1 MGLLLVVLFALSVG
15 SLTRA
20 PADAVAGGVWKGT
33 AEGILVGDGE
43 LHSGELD
50 SSSVTDYQVEL
61 SFSFSLNGQ
70 SELVGGG
77 SGYYTDA
84 HWHLY
89 GVNGK
94 EGAFD
99 CSPPVSAEPFK
110 VLVSGV
116 ASHGRVL
123 LKLSIPDAT
132 ETNENY
138 DCGANY
144 AGYATTTHAM
154 SESLELVIGSGLSL
168 SKSGPTS
175 PSITKTVESGD
186 SEDSHIYTHIWSF
199 SITPPAGSSSGGSGS
214 EGGSGAGS
222 GGSCSLSLS
231 SVVAAPSP
239 GHAGKP
245 IAVSFRVSAPAKAS
259 LLVAPA
265 RGTPSTVVT
274 RSVPKGTG
282 ELIWGGWLGTL
293 PAPAGQY
300 QLSVQARGCGR
311 TRSHT
316 VNVSTT

>member
-1 MGLLLVVLFALSVG
+1 MLFALSVG

-99 CSPPVSAEPFK
+99 SARRCRLTVQGPRQRRRQPRQGAAQA
-110 VLVSGV
+110 VDPRC
-116 ASHGRVL
+116 HRDQR
-123 LKLSIPDAT
+123 KLRLRRELRRLRNHDPRDERIVRQ
-132 ETNENY
+132 
-138 DCGANY
+138 
-144 AGYATTTHAM
+144 
-154 SESLELVIGSGLSL
+154 LVIGSGLSL

-282 ELIWGGWLGTL
+282 ELIWV
-293 PAPAGQY
+293 AG
-300 QLSVQARGCGR
+300 SARCRPRRG
-311 TRSHT
+311 
-316 VNVSTT
+316 STS

>member
-1 MGLLLVVLFALSVG
+1 MALLLALSAWG
-15 SLTRA
+15 LALA
-20 PADAVAGGVWKGT
+20 PADALAGGLWKGT
-33 AEGILVGDGE
+33 AEGIRVDHGQLQSDEVT
-43 LHSGELD
+43 
-50 SSSVTDYQVEL
+50 SSSVDNYQVEL
-61 SFSFSLNGQ
+61 SFFFSVNGHGEV
-70 SELVGGG
+70 SGGG

-239 GHAGKP
+239 GQAGKP
-245 IAVSFRVSAPAKAS
+245 IAVSFHVSTPAKVS
-259 LLVAPA
+259 LLVSPVG
-265 RGTPSTVVT
+265 GTSSTVVT
-274 RSVPKGTG
+274 RDVPKGAN
-282 ELIWGGWLGTL
+282 ELVWGGWLGTL
-293 PAPAGQY
+293 PAPPGQY
-300 QLSVQARGCGR
+300 QLTVEAKACGK
-311 TRSHT
+311 TRSHA
-316 VNVSTT
+316 VSVSTT